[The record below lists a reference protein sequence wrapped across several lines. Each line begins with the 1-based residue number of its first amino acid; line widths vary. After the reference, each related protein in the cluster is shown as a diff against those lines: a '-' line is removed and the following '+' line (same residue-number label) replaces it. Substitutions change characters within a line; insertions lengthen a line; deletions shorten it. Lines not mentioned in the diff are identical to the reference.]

1 MSSIVDVFQ
10 ENYPKLMRA
19 LPMNDEY
26 FIAELYARKLLP
38 GNLKATIKPLPT
50 GAEKASTFLDDV
62 IRSSLENNDCTRF
75 HALLRLMMEHDDVTV
90 KKLGERIRNL
100 LNETV
105 RNIPNHIVYIM
116 IKQVSSK
123 TV

>member
-1 MSSIVDVFQ
+1 MRRLLVLKKLPHFWIMQLDLLLKIMTVPSSMHYYV
-10 ENYPKLMRA
+10 
-19 LPMNDEY
+19 
-26 FIAELYARKLLP
+26 
-38 GNLKATIKPLPT
+38 
-50 GAEKASTFLDDV
+50 
-62 IRSSLENNDCTRF
+62 
-75 HALLRLMMEHDDVTV
+75 RLMLEHDDLTI

-123 TV
+123 IV